1 MKKIAIY
8 ARKSKFTGKGE
19 SIENQIEMCK
29 DYVNKHLNN
38 PEIILY
44 EDEGFSGGNSDRP
57 EFQNMI
63 AAAEKGMFDILVCY
77 RLDRISRS
85 IVDFSNIMEILEEND
100 IAFVS
105 IREQF
110 DTSTPMGRAMM
121 FISSVFAQLERET
134 IAERIKDNLMKLAR
148 TGRWLGGVAPTG
160 YQGKREYYYDEK
172 MQKKSS
178 MMLVPVKDEL
188 DLVTT
193 LYKKYIEL
201 DSLSGLMSWTLVNN
215 IKSKNGK
222 DFDMVALK
230 TILTN
235 TVYVKT
241 DEYLYEWFDKQGY
254 DIANEKKD
262 YKGNGVF
269 TYNKYQNR
277 RNKSHKIKDIS
288 EQIVA
293 IGKHKGIINSKD
305 WVKVQEMLQ
314 ANSKKAPRTGTGENG
329 LIGPILYCEC
339 GSRMRIALK
348 YTDGEVKH
356 YYYKCRTKE
365 ESHSTRCNMKNLNGI
380 KTDEIV
386 ENALKQLK
394 FNKGVLADQL
404 REKVVSIE
412 KTSRSTISGSDK
424 YISEIEKHEKSIE
437 NLTMQLSENQG
448 SVASKYIIKQ
458 IEGLD
463 SKIND
468 LKKKLKNLENEKTHS
483 ALERENVKILLQSI
497 DRFHDRFDD
506 ADIFERR
513 KLVQAIVS
521 RIVWNGHD
529 LNIYLR

>member
-1 MKKIAIY
+1 MKIAIY
-8 ARKSKFTGKGE
+8 SRKSKFTGKGE
-19 SIENQIEMCK
+19 SIQNQIVSCK
-29 DYVNKHLNN
+29 EYAEKNFGSND
-38 PEIILY
+38 ICIY
-44 EDEGFSGGNSDRP
+44 EDEGFSGSNTDRP
-57 EFQNMI
+57 QFKKLIN
-63 AAAEKGMFDILVCY
+63 DIKANKINVLICY

-85 IVDFSNIMEILEEND
+85 VADFSSTLELLDEYD
-100 IAFVS
+100 VTFVS
-105 IREQF
+105 INEHF
-110 DTSTPMGRAMM
+110 DTSTPMGRAMV

-148 TGRWLGGVAPTG
+148 TGRWLGGIAPTG
-160 YQGKREYYYDEK
+160 YQGKREYFYDEK

-230 TILTN
+230 NILTN
-235 TVYVKT
+235 TVYVKA
-241 DEYLYEWFDKQGY
+241 DEYLYDWFESQGY

-262 YKGNGVF
+262 YRGNGIF

-277 RNKSHKIKDIS
+277 RNKGHKIRNIS

-293 IGKHKGIINSKD
+293 VGKHKGIISSQD

-348 YTDGEVKH
+348 YVDGEVRH

-365 ESHSTRCNMKNLNGI
+365 ESHATRCNMKNLNGI

-394 FNKGVLADQL
+394 FNKGVLSEQL
-404 REKVVSIE
+404 REKIISIE
-412 KTSRSTISGSDK
+412 KTSRSTITGSDK
-424 YISEIEKHEKSIE
+424 YISEIEKYEKSIE

-458 IEGLD
+458 IEELD
-463 SKIND
+463 SRINE
-468 LKKKLKNLENEKTHS
+468 LKKKLKNIENEKTHS

-497 DRFHDRFDD
+497 DRFHNRFDD
-506 ADIFERR
+506 ADVFERR
-513 KLVQAIVS
+513 KLIQAIVS
-521 RIVWNGHD
+521 RIVWDGHD